1 MSTHLF
7 GGGATKVTSRWWQRT
22 AILLGVAGALVLAG
36 EPRGG
41 KADYVGGTTD
51 VLEPETEGIIYTVH
65 PDLFLF
71 QTRKTVIRVPYERIN
86 LLEYGQNVSRRYA
99 LAILISPLLLLSKKR
114 AHFLTVG
121 FQDEFGRQQAMV
133 FKVDKKDVRAVL
145 AALEA
150 RTGLRVQFQDEEARK
165 AGKG

>member
-1 MSTHLF
+1 MWGLSVREVTNPWRRDCVFLLAAVTVAAAAELR
-7 GGGATKVTSRWWQRT
+7 GGRADYIGGTSE
-22 AILLGVAGALVLAG
+22 VLA
-36 EPRGG
+36 PQ
-41 KADYVGGTTD
+41 
-51 VLEPETEGIIYTVH
+51 TEGILYTVH
-65 PDLFLF
+65 PDLLLF
-71 QTRKTVIRVPYERIN
+71 QTRKTVIRIPYERIN

-99 LAILISPLLLLSKKR
+99 MAILISPLLLLSKKR

-150 RTGLRVQFQDEEARK
+150 RTGLRVQYQDEEARK